1 MAFSLPSLPKLPS
14 SLPGASLAPVAVL
27 NAVSLIARF
36 LPELNP
42 PFPVYA
48 IINVDTFVPLTIAD
62 QWKEIN
68 VKWAEYQTTDYPVE
82 DGGFITANKV
92 RRPSQVDMVLVKT
105 GSDLARSAWLE
116 AIRQQLD
123 SDPLARYHILT
134 PNGLFQS
141 LTLTLGAF
149 QTRQE
154 RGQNMLYLELRAV
167 EVPQIETPSLLGE
180 EAVDP
185 ESQPITEQGRVFPS
199 DTPAATETLAGTPQ
213 GIGP

>member
-1 MAFSLPSLPKLPS
+1 MAISLPSLPKLPS

-27 NAVSLIARF
+27 NAVSLIAKF

-42 PFPVYA
+42 PFPIYMVFNA
-48 IINVDTFVPLTIAD
+48 DTFVPLTIPD

-105 GSDLARSAWLE
+105 GSDLARFAWLE
-116 AIRQQLD
+116 AIRQQLS

-141 LTLTLGAF
+141 LTLTFGNF

-167 EVPQIETPSLLGE
+167 EVPQIETSSLLGE

-185 ESQPITEQGRVFPS
+185 ESQPMTEQGRVYPT
-199 DTPAATETLAGTPQ
+199 DTPTATETLAGTPQ
-213 GIGP
+213 GANP